1 MKVAY
6 LIKESP
12 TAPPPVAPAH
22 PHLFL
27 PPAQVHG
34 FRTAPNFHPVPPTH
48 CPDDDDRSALPP
60 ASNALGLSDL
70 YSLPQATTQAEPL
83 VSDHLIHPSNPTGDS
98 TPTAGS
104 SVGEVPTPVSEVEPP
119 TQSLLKS
126 SGLTYEKF
134 LESYY
139 NSSDWVTN
147 PAFNPDFDFFPMTGL

>member
-1 MKVAY
+1 VKVAH

-12 TAPPPVAPAH
+12 TALPPVVPAH

-34 FRTAPNFHPVPPTH
+34 LDMAPNLHATPPMYY
-48 CPDDDDRSALPP
+48 PKDDDRSALPP

-70 YSLPQATTQAEPL
+70 RSLPQATTQAKPL
-83 VSDHLIHPSNPTGDS
+83 VSDHLIHPSNSTGDS

-104 SVGEVPTPVSEVEPP
+104 SAGEVPTPVSEVEPP
-119 TQSLLKS
+119 TQSLLRN

-134 LESYY
+134 LENFY
-139 NSSDWVTN
+139 NSSDWVAN
-147 PAFNPDFDFFPMTGL
+147 PAFNPDFDLFLMTGL